1 VPPTIKIRDKYQMRT
16 GRAGVTTH
24 PRAARQSV
32 EAYRERGMA

>member
-1 VPPTIKIRDKYQMRT
+1 MRT